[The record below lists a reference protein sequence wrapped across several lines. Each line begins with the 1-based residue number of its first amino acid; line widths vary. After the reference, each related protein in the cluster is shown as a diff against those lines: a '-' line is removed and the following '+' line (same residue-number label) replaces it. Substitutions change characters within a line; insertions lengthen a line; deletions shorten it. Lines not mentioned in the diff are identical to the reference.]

1 MINKILKFVIF
12 NVNKKCLILLCLG
25 FLENVFRF
33 CLNDFLVLVTDGD
46 LEGRVEVLFRVVELV
61 NLDGS
66 L

>member
-1 MINKILKFVIF
+1 MYKFIVS
-12 NVNKKCLILLCLG
+12 LLCLG

-33 CLNDFLVLVTDGD
+33 CLNDFLVLVIDGD

>member
-1 MINKILKFVIF
+1 MVLVIF
-12 NVNKKCLILLCLG
+12 NVNKKCISLVSLLCLG

-33 CLNDFLVLVTDGD
+33 CLNDFLVLVIDGD